1 MNRNTTYALFG
12 ATFALVAGMV
22 GGNFMF
28 AQPFGLVSE
37 TEKPAN
43 DGMKIYGHVTTIVKD
58 ANDHIK
64 AYRQTD
70 NVVVTTGK
78 NCVSKLL
85 FGGPS
90 TSRGAAGS
98 TVCVGANTTP
108 WNVIA
113 IGNGSGAVTVA
124 DTDYK
129 LAVETANGN
138 GLQRQAGTITYT
150 NSTTGVS
157 ATALIQATYTVAS
170 IRSTGTQVTE
180 SGLFNSTTVG
190 TTGMFAHQAI
200 TSIPLNNG
208 DSLTVKWTINIG

>member
-22 GGNFMF
+22 GGNFLF

-90 TSRGAAGS
+90 TSRGAAG
-98 TVCVGANTTP
+98 TGVCQGANTAP

-113 IGNGSGAVTVA
+113 IGNGSGAVTPA
-124 DTDYK
+124 TTDYL
-129 LAVETANGN
+129 LAAETSNGN
-138 GLQRQAGTITYT
+138 GLARQAGSITYT
-150 NSTTGVS
+150 NSTASAS
-157 ATALIQATYTVAS
+157 ATALIQATFTVAN
-170 IRSTGTQVTE
+170 IRSSGTQVTE

-190 TTGMFAHQAI
+190 AFSMFAHQGI

-208 DSLTVKWTINIG
+208 DSLTVKWTVNVG